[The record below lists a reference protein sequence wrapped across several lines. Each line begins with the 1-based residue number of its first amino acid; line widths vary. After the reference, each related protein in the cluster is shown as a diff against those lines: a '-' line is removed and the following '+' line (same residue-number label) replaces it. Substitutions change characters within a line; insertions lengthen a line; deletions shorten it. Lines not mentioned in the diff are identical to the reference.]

1 MKKEKITPLSK
12 FPTEVLVFY
21 FKKFRKCRHREYEKI
36 IRDEYGDIIDDEL
49 IIEDVTTVPFEYDD
63 GEDNYFDDGC
73 MYIQFEG
80 MYWRG
85 KRDEFIK
92 ELNSRENVNITA
104 KNFKDWKR
112 EYKKSLKR

>member
-1 MKKEKITPLSK
+1 MGKEKKITPLSK

-21 FKKFRKCRHREYEKI
+21 FKKFRQCRHYEYENEWDDFVIEDKTKEPFTTN
-36 IRDEYGDIIDDEL
+36 RDYIDDE
-49 IIEDVTTVPFEYDD
+49 
-63 GEDNYFDDGC
+63 

-85 KRDEFIK
+85 ECSDFMS
-92 ELNSRENVNITA
+92 ELNKRENVNITA

-112 EYKKSLKR
+112 NYKKSLKRH